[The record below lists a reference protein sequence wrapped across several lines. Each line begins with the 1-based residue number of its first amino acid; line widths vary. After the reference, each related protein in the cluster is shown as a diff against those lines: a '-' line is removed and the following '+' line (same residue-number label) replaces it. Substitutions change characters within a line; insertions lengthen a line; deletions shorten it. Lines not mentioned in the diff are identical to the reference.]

1 MKKGEATY
9 YRVYEEN
16 PEMKKIE
23 SIVQLLRQ
31 GGVIIYPTDTIY
43 ALGCDVFSRQAIET
57 VCQIKGIK
65 PSKAVFSLI
74 GDDISQIAEY
84 AKNLTTPLFKIM
96 KKATPGPFT
105 FILQAS
111 NKVPR
116 SLDANRKTI
125 GLRIPDNNIPR
136 AIARVLGNPLI
147 TTSIKDDD
155 EVIEYV
161 TDPDLI
167 YEKYAKL
174 VDAVIDGGM
183 GKNVA
188 STIIDCTGDEL
199 EIVREGLGDYSM
211 L

>member
-1 MKKGEATY
+1 MKKGEATH

-23 SIVQLLRQ
+23 SIVQLLRD

-43 ALGCDVFSRQAIET
+43 AMGCDLFNRQAVELI
-57 VCQIKGIK
+57 CRIKGIK

-111 NKVPR
+111 NKIPR

-136 AIARVLGNPLI
+136 VIARELGNPLI
-147 TTSIKDDD
+147 TTSIRDEDD
-155 EVIEYV
+155 VIEYV

-167 YEKYAKL
+167 YEKYAKE
-174 VDAVIDGGM
+174 VDAVIDGGV

-188 STIIDCTGDEL
+188 STIVDCTGDEL
-199 EIVREGLGDYSM
+199 EIIREGLGDITT

>member
-84 AKNLTTPLFKIM
+84 AKNLATPLFKIM

-161 TDPDLI
+161 TDPDMI